1 MISAVNS
8 QVGRASGGEPDG
20 VGLPWYRRSS
30 QSSQASSNGVSSQQR
45 HWRISLEHG
54 LLTAPADA
62 LSCCISVTR
71 LVIGYKK
78 LPFLL
83 PGLIGQSILL
93 LTRTYTIFIKPG
105 ELLCILKNITSPYN
119 VCRTFGLLK
128 KEEEDHGSTSDL

>member
-20 VGLPWYRRSS
+20 VGLPWSS

-71 LVIGYKK
+71 LVIGFKK

-105 ELLCILKNITSPYN
+105 ELLCILKI
-119 VCRTFGLLK
+119 
-128 KEEEDHGSTSDL
+128 